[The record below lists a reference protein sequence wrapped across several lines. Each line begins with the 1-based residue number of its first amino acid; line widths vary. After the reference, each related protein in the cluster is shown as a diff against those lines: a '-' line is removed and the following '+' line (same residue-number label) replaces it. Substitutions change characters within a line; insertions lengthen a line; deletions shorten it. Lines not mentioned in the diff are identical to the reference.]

1 MPKSRLNLIL
11 LLCAALLTLFSTIKI
26 AGMSFTSCPLESKKP
41 KITIWAWER
50 NEDLRFIDPKEVE
63 VAYFAGNIYLQGERV
78 RFRPRTHKLLLPRQ
92 TKTTPVFRIETIRA
106 SEPLSHSSADIVAE
120 IISKQLS
127 ERSSAAGSSSI
138 QQVQLD
144 FDALE
149 DERAYYRLLLERMRH
164 RVPPKTKI
172 SITAL
177 TSWLMHDRWL
187 SRGCADEAVAML
199 FSMGPGKGTVLERIE
214 DTKLDT
220 GAGLDIAIGISAN
233 EIETNKTLR
242 SAGVLKSAGSIYIFN
257 SRPWTERRFKA
268 IKNEA
273 LET

>member
-1 MPKSRLNLIL
+1 MPRSRLNLIFIL
-11 LLCAALLTLFSTIKI
+11 GAALLTLG
-26 AGMSFTSCPLESKKP
+26 AGMSFTSSNPLESKTP

-50 NEDLRFIDPKEVE
+50 NEDLRFINPKETE

-78 RFRPRTHKLLLPRQ
+78 RFRPRTHKLLLPPQ
-92 TKTTPVFRIETIRA
+92 TKTTPVFRIGTIRD

-127 ERSSAAGSSSI
+127 ERSSTAGSSI

-149 DERAYYRLLLERMRH
+149 DEREYYKLLLERLRH
-164 RVPPKTKI
+164 KVPPKTKL

-177 TSWLMHDRWL
+177 TSWLMQDRWL

-199 FSMGPGKGTVLERIE
+199 FSMGPGKGSVLERIE
-214 DTKLDT
+214 NTRLDT
-220 GAGLDIAIGISAN
+220 GAGLEIAIGISAN
-233 EIETNKTLR
+233 EIETNKKLR

-273 LET
+273 LEK